1 LLRKRP
7 LSLLPDPLT
16 ERSTVMTTTD
26 RLYPMPAPT
35 DDPRF
40 TYGLLSDAVKV
51 LERHGYPRPES
62 GPDLVALQEA
72 LFGFLYMLPGCAED
86 GVTDDGP
93 ITDVGGY
100 LSCGCHGSQ
109 RDHTCRPF

>member
-1 LLRKRP
+1 
-7 LSLLPDPLT
+7 
-16 ERSTVMTTTD
+16 MTITD

-40 TYGLLSDAVKV
+40 TYGLLSDAVTV

-72 LFGFLYMLPGCAED
+72 LFGFLYTLPCSAEH
-86 GVTDDGP
+86 GVTNDP

-100 LSCGCHGSQ
+100 LSCGCHGTQ
-109 RDHTCRPF
+109 REHHCRPF

>member
-1 LLRKRP
+1 
-7 LSLLPDPLT
+7 
-16 ERSTVMTTTD
+16 MTTTD
-26 RLYPMPAPT
+26 RLYPISAPA

-72 LFGFLYMLPGCAED
+72 LFGFLYDLTAATTG
-86 GVTDDGP
+86 GVMVDEP

-100 LSCGCHGSQ
+100 LSCGCHGTQ

>member
-1 LLRKRP
+1 
-7 LSLLPDPLT
+7 
-16 ERSTVMTTTD
+16 MATTD

-72 LFGFLYMLPGCAED
+72 LFGFLYDLTATTG
-86 GVTDDGP
+86 GVMADEP

-100 LSCGCHGSQ
+100 LSCGCHGTQ
-109 RDHTCRPF
+109 RDHTCRRF